1 LNPGI
6 TPNGVFWMVQV
17 PDEAVEISGDTL
29 TVHLKNVPVVD
40 QFFFPG
46 GTGNVPATV
55 SFDVTFTKSGR
66 PRRVRPTSSDPLSAF
81 NWAGKMW
88 MATNS
93 GTFSM
98 AYNDGSFSAHG
109 SFTSSGN
116 FGEMGTERNGS
127 FVEHEDESERDTDA
141 DSEGVASDREN
152 QTGAVVPGN
161 QTSENLALAL
171 KSSRARA
178 LRDWK
183 LKP

>member
-1 LNPGI
+1 
-6 TPNGVFWMVQV
+6 
-17 PDEAVEISGDTL
+17 
-29 TVHLKNVPVVD
+29 
-40 QFFFPG
+40 
-46 GTGNVPATV
+46 
-55 SFDVTFTKSGR
+55 
-66 PRRVRPTSSDPLSAF
+66 
-81 NWAGKMW
+81 MW

-141 DSEGVASDREN
+141 DTEGVASD
-152 QTGAVVPGN
+152 QTQESQAGAAAVPGN
-161 QTSENLALAL
+161 QTGENLASAL

>member
-1 LNPGI
+1 
-6 TPNGVFWMVQV
+6 
-17 PDEAVEISGDTL
+17 
-29 TVHLKNVPVVD
+29 
-40 QFFFPG
+40 
-46 GTGNVPATV
+46 
-55 SFDVTFTKSGR
+55 
-66 PRRVRPTSSDPLSAF
+66 
-81 NWAGKMW
+81 

-93 GTFSM
+93 GSFSM
-98 AYNDGSFSAHG
+98 AYNDGSFSARG

-183 LKP
+183 SKP

>member
-66 PRRVRPTSSDPLSAF
+66 PRRVRPSSSDPLSAF

-141 DSEGVASDREN
+141 DSEGVASDQES